1 MITTMFRDVQFL
13 AQDKPVMRDNKPEF
27 FGKIMFMGGTVNVR
41 NPDKIKTG
49 PYAEMVVETRLQ
61 QGAVLKEFDGK
72 SSARSSTAVYFGAV
86 VASKITK

>member
-1 MITTMFRDVQFL
+1 MITTLFRNVQFL

-41 NPDKIKTG
+41 NSDKLKSGNYEEIS
-49 PYAEMVVETRLQ
+49 VETRLQ

-72 SSARSSTAVYFGAV
+72 SSARSTTAVYFGAIITAK
-86 VASKITK
+86 ASK